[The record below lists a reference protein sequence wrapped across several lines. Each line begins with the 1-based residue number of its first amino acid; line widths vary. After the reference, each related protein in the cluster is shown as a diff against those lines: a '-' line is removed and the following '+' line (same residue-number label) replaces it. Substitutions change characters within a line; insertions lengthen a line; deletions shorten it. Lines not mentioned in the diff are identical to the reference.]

1 MNGQY
6 PVNLTF
12 PNCPFCHQPPN
23 LLGRCFKD
31 GLTYWSVE
39 ELHRIEHPSADR
51 KRFMEQ
57 YPNQPA
63 YFFGLHD
70 KYYTVSEMERIIK
83 LKAFL

>member
-1 MNGQY
+1 
-6 PVNLTF
+6 
-12 PNCPFCHQPPN
+12 
-23 LLGRCFKD
+23 
-31 GLTYWSVE
+31 VE

>member
-12 PNCPFCHQPPN
+12 PDCLFCHQPPN
-23 LLGRCFKD
+23 SLGRCNND

-39 ELHRIEHPSADR
+39 ELHRITPQSDER
-51 KRFMEQ
+51 LRFVEQ
-57 YPNQPA
+57 HPNQPA
-63 YFFGLHD
+63 YFFNG
-70 KYYTVSEMERIIK
+70 KYYTVSEMERIVK